1 MLRPISARFQ
11 RRVVSAL
18 AEDKAMRLIVGL
30 GNPDPE
36 YQWTPHNLGFMAVD
50 ELADRGSI
58 RVERP
63 EGKAL
68 VGRGKLAGEEIL
80 LAKPQ
85 TYMNLSGVSVRELL
99 AKYELEPTDLLVMW
113 DEVQLPAGT
122 FKIHPDGSAG
132 SHNGAKS
139 VIGSIGTQQFAR
151 LRLGCGP
158 DHPVGSLR
166 DYVLRP
172 MKKAELEEASEMLG
186 QVGDA
191 VELILTQGLDA
202 AMTKYNRRKPQEPEE
217 EK

>member
-50 ELADRGSI
+50 ELANRGSI

-158 DHPVGSLR
+158 DHQVGSLR